1 MDQTQE
7 IISKAQI
14 ERFENQNGLA
24 AEELL
29 LKAANL
35 GSGHAAHEL
44 GVLYGTGC
52 GSLKVNPEQAKFW
65 LEKSLERGFEQTI
78 ASDPEWFKNT

>member
-7 IISKAQI
+7 IISKAQV

-52 GSLKVNPEQAKFW
+52 GNLKANPEQARLW

-78 ASDPEWFKNT
+78 ASDPEWFK